1 MNKFVLV
8 FFSLILIL
16 FVSCKSDPVKETVTD
31 FYLSYQ
37 NLDFEK
43 TKQYCN
49 PLMVQ
54 KITLIENGFTPEKR
68 KAILK
73 HIRKNRIQVEDIN
86 YDDTQTKATAKVRF
100 YTLSED
106 NENNEETTVIFLEK
120 IQGRWKIA
128 DF

>member
-1 MNKFVLV
+1 
-8 FFSLILIL
+8 
-16 FVSCKSDPVKETVTD
+16 
-31 FYLSYQ
+31 
-37 NLDFEK
+37 
-43 TKQYCN
+43 
-49 PLMVQ
+49 MVQ

>member
-1 MNKFVLV
+1 MT
-8 FFSLILIL
+8 
-16 FVSCKSDPVKETVTD
+16 KS
-31 FYLSYQ
+31 
-37 NLDFEK
+37 
-43 TKQYCN
+43 
-49 PLMVQ
+49 
-54 KITLIENGFTPEKR
+54 G
-68 KAILK
+68 
-73 HIRKNRIQVEDIN
+73 QVEDIN